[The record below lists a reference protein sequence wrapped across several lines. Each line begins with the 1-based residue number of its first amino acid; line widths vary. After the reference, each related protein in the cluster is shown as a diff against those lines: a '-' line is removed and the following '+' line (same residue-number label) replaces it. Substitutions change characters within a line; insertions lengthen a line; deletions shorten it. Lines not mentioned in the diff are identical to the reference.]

1 MRTRKT
7 LRASLFCI
15 VLAFAIGL
23 HAACGQA
30 EAAVKMAVSPDKVGQ
45 YEKVEFAIPLPGQ
58 YRNPFNPDEVDVRLE
73 LAAPGGAKLSVPAF
87 WCQDHQRRQIPRG
100 EKKADWIYPAGPAG
114 FRARFASA
122 QTGTYTAVA
131 VWRDASGSGRSE
143 PVRFEVTPSQR
154 KGFVRAS
161 KRDPRFLELDNGQPL
176 FLIGQNLA
184 FIGPTQYV
192 NLSRAEDI
200 FGKLAANGANFLRI
214 WTCCEDWATA
224 IEARKSAWGRS
235 WGWKPPFVPMPGQEN
250 DPKAPKCVKL
260 AGPSGKTLDLNPSQ
274 ALAVRPN
281 TRYTFSGRIRTESGA
296 RVQASAR
303 NAPLGE
309 PLASQP
315 AETWTAFQ
323 REFTTGPSEQFL
335 DRIVF
340 RLEGPGAA
348 WLDALSLREAAHA
361 PELLWEAAVN
371 RPIRGYYNQLD
382 CFVVDRLVEAADEHG
397 IYLQLCLIT
406 RDLYMNSLKDDKSPE
421 YEQAIRDARK
431 MLRYCV
437 ARWGYATSV
446 AAWEYWNEI
455 NPGLPTDRFY
465 AELGRCFD
473 EIDPFHHLRVTS
485 TWAPSPKDWRHPQ
498 LDVAQLHHYLRP
510 ESKEGF
516 KDEVAV
522 VLERTQLLRKDAPR
536 KPILLAEFGLADN
549 KWGLS
554 PYMKQDA
561 ALGHFHNCLWA
572 SSLSGACGTTQF
584 WWWETLDQQDA
595 YRHYRPLAR
604 FLADVPF
611 TTAGLKEAAAT
622 VSTEEVRPVGL
633 QGSDCAYVWLFHRQ
647 ATWWSQ
653 VVDKKT
659 PTEVRGATL
668 EIRGLKPGAYRAAWW
683 DTYEGRPL
691 REQAVAVTQ
700 EPLRLEIPAFSRDS
714 AVKIVAAK

>member
-1 MRTRKT
+1 MTTRKA
-7 LRASLFCI
+7 LCI
-15 VLAFAIGL
+15 SGPCNALAFGL
-23 HAACGQA
+23 WLYAACGHA
-30 EAAVKMAVSPDKVGQ
+30 KAAVELEISAAKVGQ
-45 YEKVEFAIPLPGQ
+45 YEKVEFAIPLAGR
-58 YRNPFNPDEVDVRLE
+58 YRNPFDPDEVDVRLE
-73 LAAPGGAKLSVPAF
+73 LTAPGGAELTVPAF

-100 EKKADWIYPAGPAG
+100 QKKADWIYPVGAGG
-114 FRARFASA
+114 FRARFAAA

-131 VWRDASGSGRSE
+131 VWKDSRGSGRSE

-154 KGFVRAS
+154 KGFVRVS
-161 KRDPRFLELDNGQPL
+161 KKDSRFLELDNGQPL
-176 FLIGQNLA
+176 LLIGQNLA

-214 WTCCEDWATA
+214 WTCCQDWATA

-250 DPKAPKCVKL
+250 DPKAPQCVRL

-274 ALAVRPN
+274 PLAVRPN
-281 TRYTFSGRIRTESGA
+281 TRYTFSGRIRTEPGVN
-296 RVQASAR
+296 VQASAR
-303 NAPLGE
+303 NASLGE
-309 PLASQP
+309 PLVSQP
-315 AETWTAFQ
+315 AESWTAFQ
-323 REFTTGPSEQFL
+323 RQFTTGPGEQFL
-335 DRIVF
+335 DRIAF
-340 RLEGPGAA
+340 RLEGTGAA
-348 WLDALSLREAAHA
+348 WLDGLSLREAAGG
-361 PELLWEAAVN
+361 PELLWEADVN
-371 RPIRGYYNQLD
+371 RPVRGYYNQLD
-382 CFVVDRLVEAADEHG
+382 CFVVDRLVEAADQHG

-465 AELGRCFD
+465 AELGRYY
-473 EIDPFHHLRVTS
+473 EQIDPFQHLRVTS

-522 VLERTQLLRKDAPR
+522 VLERTQLLRKHAPQ
-536 KPILLAEFGLADN
+536 KPVLLAEFGLADN
-549 KWGLS
+549 QWGLS
-554 PYMKQDA
+554 PYMKQDK

-572 SSLSGACGTTQF
+572 SALSGACGTTQF

-604 FLADVPF
+604 FLADLPF
-611 TTAGLKEAAAT
+611 TTAGLKEVAAT

-647 ATWWSQ
+647 ATWWNQ
-653 VVDKKT
+653 VVDRKT

-668 EIRGLKPGAYRAAWW
+668 EIRGLKPGSYRALWW
-683 DTYEGRPL
+683 DTSEGKPL
-691 REQAVAVTQ
+691 REPAAAGTGQ
-700 EPLRLEIPAFSRDS
+700 PLRLEIPAFSRDI
-714 AVKIVAAK
+714 AVKIVTAN